1 MIHQTLERSDDP
13 ASQCYLQKSPSQ
25 LPSASW
31 TQHLCTGK
39 IKTKTKTK
47 SFACNNGSSKPD
59 WTVTIRL
66 TFYPPLISIHA
77 FFPRSFTTDHLTVG
91 CNTAW
96 QSLRSEQIVT
106 IHPHTVLAP
115 PPPLCKYPGDDCFQV
130 TTWPP
135 ENAHGSSPCIYP
147 YVKWVKAASLKN
159 II

>member
-1 MIHQTLERSDDP
+1 MLFTKIAFTTSFCVLNAAPVYRKNQNKNEN
-13 ASQCYLQKSPSQ
+13 KK
-25 LPSASW
+25 
-31 TQHLCTGK
+31 LCMDY
-39 IKTKTKTK
+39 
-47 SFACNNGSSKPD
+47 CNNGSSKPD

-66 TFYPPLISIHA
+66 TFHPPLISIHA

-115 PPPLCKYPGDDCFQV
+115 PPLRKYPGDDCFQV

-147 YVKWVKAASLKN
+147 YVKWVKGASLKHM
-159 II
+159 I